1 MAADRLTRAIRFLE
15 DNGIQYERY
24 DHPAVFTVDEVT
36 EAVDIPYG
44 QRTKNLFVRDKKG
57 RRHILVV
64 GPFDKQVDLM
74 ALGSQTGLG
83 RVSFASER
91 RLLDRLDVE
100 PGSVTLMGVINDPEG
115 VVEVIID
122 AAVWEADRV
131 RCHPLVNTSTVVL
144 EQEGIRQLFKLT
156 GHSPTVI
163 DVPSTC

>member
-1 MAADRLTRAIRFLE
+1 MVADRLTRAIRFLE
-15 DNGIQYERY
+15 DNGIFYERY

-36 EAVDIPYG
+36 DIVDIPHG

-57 RRHILVV
+57 RRHILIVV
-64 GPFDKQVDLM
+64 PFDKQVDLM

-83 RVSFASER
+83 RVSFASEQ

-115 VVEVIID
+115 AVEVIID
-122 AAVWEADRV
+122 SAVWEADRV

-163 DVPSTC
+163 EVPSTC